1 MSHVDI
7 VLRSIYSLHF
17 ASHGY
22 PIMHQQREVAC
33 PFVSLALYNMA
44 GRPTG
49 SQYIYYTE
57 SSYRQIVSYLEYE

>member
-1 MSHVDI
+1 
-7 VLRSIYSLHF
+7 
-17 ASHGY
+17 
-22 PIMHQQREVAC
+22 MHQQREVAC